1 MKYNKHCS
9 GVPVNFYTSFKSQSR
24 GCIADMSTRRMYFSV
39 RLLDTSP
46 WVYKPPTSKKKTSLG
61 VIGGVSEKC
70 RPMSR
75 GMDGHSQGGTIQPFP
90 LILSEG
96 GYTLL
101 LHVSVVHC
109 VYRLFH
115 QVQLK
120 MSFSTKIQTKE
131 HDNFITNE
139 CFFLYIYFYS

>member
-24 GCIADMSTRRMYFSV
+24 ACIPDMSTRRMYFSV

-46 WVYKPPTSKKKTSLG
+46 WVYKPPTSKKKTSLA

-75 GMDGHSQGGTIQPFP
+75 GMDGHYQPRGDY
-90 LILSEG
+90 SRVDN
-96 GYTLL
+96 TLL
-101 LHVSVVHC
+101 LHASVVHC
-109 VYRLFH
+109 VYQLFH